1 MDTNNI
7 IKTEHKE
14 HVKTKIL
21 KEKGFHL
28 DVNDPRNKEV
38 VQKIRKLLDTKT
50 KGVSINQDFI
60 IPYITIE
67 SLRLF

>member
-7 IKTEHKE
+7 IKTEQKE
-14 HVKTKIL
+14 LIKTKIL

-38 VQKIRKLLDTKT
+38 LEKIRKLLDSK
-50 KGVSINQDFI
+50 S
-60 IPYITIE
+60 
-67 SLRLF
+67 